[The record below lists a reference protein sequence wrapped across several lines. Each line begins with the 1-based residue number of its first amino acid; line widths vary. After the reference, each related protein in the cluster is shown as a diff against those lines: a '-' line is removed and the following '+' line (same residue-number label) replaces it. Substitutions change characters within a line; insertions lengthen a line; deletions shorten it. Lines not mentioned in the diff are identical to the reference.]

1 MLTIM
6 ISSLLSIAHAS
17 PGRISVYCSP
27 TQERSTPTCRVVAD
41 VLSKDATAVS
51 VYNTS
56 FNLSTGFATLDITS
70 AASDVR
76 LSAYAAGYAEGFQ
89 TAHEIAQ
96 FYQNVFEFGP
106 AGPSRK
112 LTEWVQEN
120 DAWTRA
126 QAELLHATDDY
137 WLSVATVLDR
147 FDGMLAGY
155 AEAAAQ
161 SNLTPLS
168 KLDLL
173 WVNLDGDLFDLQGAI
188 GEPQLYGRLGRA
200 ARSFVNGGYNSS
212 RILRC
217 SALFKLAQED
227 LFFGHAT
234 WDTYATAAPRT
245 FKHLALPSRRN
256 GTVSLRTVS
265 MSSSPGFLASIDD
278 YYLVGEPATSTV
290 LGVIETSINI
300 DDRSAYQ
307 AITPQS
313 VLCWIRSMVANQLAV
328 DAPGWAD
335 SFGLEASG
343 TYNNQVLHIT
353 PPISSPEATVHHTS
367 HLPFRPRPSLSPAAI
382 DVSRLQWMVLDVA
395 KARTRTERGL
405 SLLPNTFIVLEEV
418 PGLVHFEDQTA
429 LLNEV
434 KYWPSFNVI
443 YYPETRKIAGSRG
456 KYTDSVRYKLFAEL
470 QGSVT
475 SDAAMAR
482 VIAWNDYQDDPIAQ
496 SPSQAIMSRGDLRA
510 DGGRVASAE
519 LRARSAG
526 GGIDA
531 KYSSVSTAAAVLASY
546 GRAGPTNDDQPAFC
560 WTKEFA
566 STPHVGHPL
575 CFDFAWGTFAPA
587 TM

>member
-343 TYNNQVLHIT
+343 TYNNQ
-353 PPISSPEATVHHTS
+353 
-367 HLPFRPRPSLSPAAI
+367 
-382 DVSRLQWMVLDVA
+382 WMVLDVA